1 MVLKKFS
8 VLLVIRLI
16 LILGNMLLIS
26 AIFGDERL
34 IFNHVIL
41 FIILAFQI
49 SELIRFV
56 NKTNRSIARF
66 LFAIKHDD
74 ISINL
79 SKKNSDSS
87 FGELQTAFEEIMFT
101 YKEAKIEK
109 EANFHY
115 LKHIIEN
122 IKVGIISIENKED
135 IVLFNLPAEKILN
148 VIGVKNWKILQE
160 KSPHFV
166 KEIEKIG
173 NEGKGLIEI
182 KTNQEVKTLSVD
194 ISSMKLLDQQYKVI
208 TFQDIKSEIEL
219 KEIEA
224 WHKLIRILTHEI
236 MNSITPISSLT
247 ETMQT
252 MLSHSGK
259 QKKLQELDDET
270 IGDLLFSLKT
280 IEKRSNG
287 LLDFVGDYRK
297 LTRVP
302 QPAFE
307 KVNIRDL
314 LLGIESLMLP
324 TLAKNAIALD
334 LEIEKTINYIRLDPK
349 LIEQVLLNLITN
361 SRHAL
366 KGVTNPVITLRAYQ
380 KNASTFISVSDNGIG
395 ISEKEIQEVFTPFF
409 STKKEGSGIGL
420 SLSKQIMHLHQGRI
434 SVDSIPSGGATTFV
448 LKFPIVG
455 DKDL

>member
-1 MVLKKFS
+1 MILKRFSILLVVRVIIILANMVL
-8 VLLVIRLI
+8 L
-16 LILGNMLLIS
+16 S

-34 IFNHVIL
+34 IFNHIIL
-41 FIILAFQI
+41 LAILAFQI
-49 SELIRFV
+49 AELIRFV

-79 SKKNSDSS
+79 SERKSGDS
-87 FGELQTAFEEIMFT
+87 FAELQSAFEEIMYT
-101 YKEAKIEK
+101 YKDAKIEK
-109 EANFHY
+109 EVNFHY
-115 LKHIIEN
+115 LKHIIEH
-122 IKVGIISIENKED
+122 IKVGIISIENEED

-148 VIGVKNWKILQE
+148 VMGVKNWQILRE
-160 KSPHFV
+160 KQAHFV
-166 KEIEKIG
+166 KEIEKLG

-182 KTNQEVKTLSVD
+182 NTDQEVKTLSVD
-194 ISSMKLLDQQYKVI
+194 ISSMKLLDKQYKVI

-236 MNSITPISSLT
+236 MNSITPITSLT

-252 MLSHSGK
+252 MLSQDGV
-259 QKKLQELDDET
+259 QKPLNTLDDEI

-287 LLDFVGDYRK
+287 LIDFVGDYRK

-302 QPAFE
+302 QPVFE
-307 KVNIRDL
+307 EVVVKEL
-314 LLGIESLMLP
+314 LDGIESLMRP
-324 TLAKNAIALD
+324 TLEKEQID
-334 LEIEKTINYIRLDPK
+334 MQIEIGTEMEQISLDPK

-361 SRHAL
+361 SKHAL
-366 KGVTNPVITLRAYQ
+366 KGTDRPLIILKSYQ
-380 KNASTFISVSDNGIG
+380 KNASTFISVSDNGTG
-395 ISEKEIQEVFTPFF
+395 ISKKEIQEIFTPFF

-420 SLSKQIMHLHQGRI
+420 SLSKQIMYLHHGRI
-434 SVDSIPSGGATTFV
+434 SVSSVPNELTMFT
-448 LKFPIVG
+448 LKLPRNQN
-455 DKDL
+455 

>member
-1 MVLKKFS
+1 MILKRFS
-8 VLLVIRLI
+8 VLLVIRVI
-16 LILGNMLLIS
+16 LILGNMVLIA

-41 FIILAFQI
+41 FVILVFQI
-49 SELIRFV
+49 VELLRFV
-56 NKTNRSIARF
+56 NKTNRSISRF

-79 SKKNSDSS
+79 SEKNAGSS
-87 FGELQTAFEEIMFT
+87 FGELQTAFEEIMRT
-101 YKEAKIEK
+101 YKDAKIEK

-115 LKHIIEN
+115 LKHIIEH

-148 VIGVKNWKILQE
+148 VMGVKNWEILKGKQAR
-160 KSPHFV
+160 FV
-166 KEIEKIG
+166 NEIEKIG
-173 NEGKGLIEI
+173 DEGKGLIEL
-182 KTNQEVKTLSVD
+182 TTHQEVKTLSVD
-194 ISSMKLLDQQYKVI
+194 ISSMKLLDKQYKVI

-236 MNSITPISSLT
+236 MNSITPIASLT

-252 MLSHSGK
+252 MLSENGE
-259 QKKLQELDDET
+259 QKHLHDLDNET
-270 IGDLLFSLKT
+270 IKDLLFSLKT

-302 QPAFE
+302 QPVFE
-307 KVNIRDL
+307 VVNVSDL
-314 LLGIESLMLP
+314 LHGIESLMRP
-324 TLAKNAIALD
+324 TLEKNAINLKIEIDKGIND
-334 LEIEKTINYIRLDPK
+334 LSLDPK
-349 LIEQVLLNLITN
+349 LIEQVLLNLIAN
-361 SRHAL
+361 SKHAL
-366 KGVTNPVITLRAYQ
+366 KGVSNPTIMLNAYQ
-380 KNASTFISVSDNGIG
+380 KNTSTFFSVTDNGTG
-395 ISEKEIQEVFTPFF
+395 ISEKEIQEIFTPFF

-434 SVDSIPSGGATTFV
+434 SVSSTPSESTTF
-448 LKFPIVG
+448 LLRFPRMS
-455 DKDL
+455 KYS

>member
-1 MVLKKFS
+1 MVL
-8 VLLVIRLI
+8 L
-16 LILGNMLLIS
+16 S

-34 IFNHVIL
+34 IFNHIILLVIL
-41 FIILAFQI
+41 VFQI
-49 SELIRFV
+49 AELLRFV

-79 SKKNSDSS
+79 SERKSGGS
-87 FGELQTAFEEIMFT
+87 FAELQSAFEEIMYT
-101 YKEAKIEK
+101 YKDAKIEK

-115 LKHIIEN
+115 LKHIIEH
-122 IKVGIISIENKED
+122 IKVGIISIENEED

-148 VIGVKNWKILQE
+148 VMGIRNWQILRE
-160 KSPHFV
+160 KQLHFIR
-166 KEIEKIG
+166 EIEKLG

-182 KTNQEVKTLSVD
+182 NTNQEVKTLSVD
-194 ISSMKLLDQQYKVI
+194 ISSMKLLDKQYKVI

-236 MNSITPISSLT
+236 MNSITPITSLT

-252 MLSHSGK
+252 MLSQDGV
-259 QKKLQELDDET
+259 QKRLSTLDDEI

-287 LLDFVGDYRK
+287 LIDFVGDYRK

-302 QPAFE
+302 QPVFE
-307 KVNIRDL
+307 EVELTEL
-314 LLGIESLMLP
+314 LHGIESLMRP
-324 TLAKNAIALD
+324 TLEKEQID
-334 LEIEKTINYIRLDPK
+334 MQIEIDSGMGQLSLDPK

-361 SRHAL
+361 SKHAL
-366 KGVTNPVITLRAYQ
+366 KGIDHPVISLRSYQ
-380 KNASTFISVSDNGIG
+380 KNANTFISVSDNGAG
-395 ISEKEIQEVFTPFF
+395 ISEKEIQEIFTPFF

-434 SVDSIPSGGATTFV
+434 SVSSIPNEQTVFV
-448 LKFPIVG
+448 LQFP
-455 DKDL
+455 KASA